1 MNKTQRTMI
10 YVAAASIFIWFN
22 VATYLWVTS
31 FDSVAAAI
39 SQTWNLITTNWMIL
53 IILSD
58 SLIFLCL
65 ILAWLVVDAKR
76 RGWTGYRRWGW
87 IAAILALG
95 SPPLIVYL
103 VLRPDEK
110 SREAL
115 GLESKKTL
123 QFHSPSNRL
132 HTSYR

>member
-95 SPPLIVYL
+95 SPALIVYL

-123 QFHSPSNRL
+123 HFHSPSNRL